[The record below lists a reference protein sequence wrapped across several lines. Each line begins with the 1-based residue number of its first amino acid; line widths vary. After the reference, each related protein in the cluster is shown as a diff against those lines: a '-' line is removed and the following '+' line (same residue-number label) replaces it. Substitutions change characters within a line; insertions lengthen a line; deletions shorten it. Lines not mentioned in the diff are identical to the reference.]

1 MQILISFIKELM
13 KIHCEK
19 VMRKSLSYNCSQDSS
34 HYLRREAFG
43 TKMIVVI
50 KKEAQHIT
58 LRLRKNKLAVIVTS
72 GATQEDGRN

>member
-1 MQILISFIKELM
+1 M

-19 VMRKSLSYNCSQDSS
+19 VMRTSLSYTCSQDSS

-43 TKMIVVI
+43 NKKSVVI

-58 LRLRKNKLAVIVTS
+58 LGLRKNNLAVIVT
-72 GATQEDGRN
+72 

>member
-19 VMRKSLSYNCSQDSS
+19 VMRTSLSYNCSQDSS

-43 TKMIVVI
+43 NKKIVVI

-58 LRLRKNKLAVIVTS
+58 LGLRKNNLAVIVT
-72 GATQEDGRN
+72 